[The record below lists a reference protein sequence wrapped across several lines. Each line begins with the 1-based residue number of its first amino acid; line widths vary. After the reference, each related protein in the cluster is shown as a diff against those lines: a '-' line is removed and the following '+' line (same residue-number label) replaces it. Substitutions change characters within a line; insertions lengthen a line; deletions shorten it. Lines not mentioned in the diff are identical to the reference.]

1 MGQQVRS
8 RKSGFLRRLD
18 LDQRSDLMIGVVD
31 DMMSIGE
38 FSSRCG
44 LSPKVLRSYAE
55 AGVLDPAAV
64 DPATGYR
71 YYGAAQLEEAD
82 TVRLLRRA
90 GVGLAEIARFLGA
103 PTLDA
108 LDDWERSLTAETL
121 SRREALAQV
130 RCRLGR
136 GPMRTRGATV
146 IELRPVR
153 DAEELATAFDLL
165 GAQLPQPI
173 DSNDWRF
180 DDLAHRFPADQ
191 SIMVL
196 AAADGNVVG
205 GALAFREDNGAVAL
219 RIVGVV
225 ESFRHRGIGRL
236 LVERVETGARLLAA
250 HTVALGTDEA
260 IGFWYHL
267 GYTPHLILQWAY
279 DPDLYEAELEAV
291 LSGPLSGL
299 RFWRSSFND
308 VPQLFVEL
316 DEPRLDLRRTVQ
328 AAVAGCHVG
337 FMMSKKFLTSIV
349 RPAPC

>member
-1 MGQQVRS
+1 
-8 RKSGFLRRLD
+8 
-18 LDQRSDLMIGVVD
+18 MIDVVD

-55 AGVLDPAAV
+55 VGVLCPAAV

-71 YYGAAQLEEAD
+71 YYYAAQLDEAD

-90 GVGLAEIARFLGA
+90 GVGLAEIARFLGE

-108 LDDWERSLTAETL
+108 LDGWECSLTAETL

-130 RCRLGR
+130 RCRLGP

-146 IELRPVR
+146 IELHQVR
-153 DAEELATAFDLL
+153 GAEELATVFELL
-165 GAQLPQPI
+165 GAQILQPI

-180 DDLAHRFPADQ
+180 NDLAARFPADQ
-191 SIMVL
+191 PIMIL
-196 AAADGNVVG
+196 AAADGEVVG

-219 RIVGVV
+219 RIVGVN
-225 ESFRHRGIGRL
+225 ESFRHPGIGRR

-250 HTVALGTDEA
+250 HTLALGTDEA

-279 DPDLYEAELEAV
+279 DPDLYEAESEAV
-291 LSGPLSGL
+291 LRGPLSGL
-299 RFWRSSFND
+299 RFWRSSFNQ

-328 AAVAGCHVG
+328 ESVAGCHVG
-337 FMMSKKFLTSIV
+337 FMMSKKLVAAS
-349 RPAPC
+349 

>member
-1 MGQQVRS
+1 
-8 RKSGFLRRLD
+8 
-18 LDQRSDLMIGVVD
+18 MIGVVN

-44 LSPKVLRSYAE
+44 LSPKVLRSYAD

-71 YYGAAQLEEAD
+71 YYDAAQLEAAI

-90 GVGLAEIARFLGA
+90 GVGLVEIARFLRT
-103 PTLDA
+103 PTPDA
-108 LDDWERSLTAETL
+108 LDGWECSLTAETL
-121 SRREALAQV
+121 CRREALAQV
-130 RCRLGR
+130 RCRLGPR
-136 GPMRTRGATV
+136 QVRTRGATV

-173 DSNDWRF
+173 DANDWRF
-180 DDLAHRFPADQ
+180 DDLAARFPADQ
-191 SIMVL
+191 PIMVL
-196 AAADGNVVG
+196 AEADGEVVG
-205 GALAFREDNGAVAL
+205 GALAFRDDNGAVTL
-219 RIVGVV
+219 RIVGVI
-225 ESFRHRGIGRL
+225 EPFRHRGIGRR
-236 LVERVETGARLLAA
+236 LVERVEAAARLLAA
-250 HTVALGTDEA
+250 HTLALGTDEV

-279 DPDLYEAELEAV
+279 DPDLSETESEAV
-291 LSGPLSGL
+291 LRGPLSGL

-328 AAVAGCHVG
+328 KAVAGCHVG
-337 FMMSKKFLTSIV
+337 FMMSKKLVASS
-349 RPAPC
+349 